1 LICIKPE
8 ARLSG
13 EQRAC
18 LKKGDNSH
26 VLEAADLE
34 CERGGRSLF
43 RGLSFTLSG
52 GELLRI
58 AGPNG
63 SGKTSLLRILC
74 GLLSPTAGE
83 VRWKG
88 SPAQSLQEEYAR
100 QLVYLG
106 HAPAVKDD
114 LTAAENLSITCT
126 LAGRPAPAQ
135 SVQDALASYGL
146 PGADVPVRKLS
157 QGQRRRAALARL
169 LLSQSVPLWLLDEP
183 FAALDAA
190 AARFTEELMARH
202 VARGNAVVYTT
213 HQEAS
218 IAAAVQRVIEL
229 G

>member
-1 LICIKPE
+1 
-8 ARLSG
+8 
-13 EQRAC
+13 
-18 LKKGDNSH
+18 
-26 VLEAADLE
+26 VLAAADLE

-88 SPAQSLQEEYAR
+88 SPARSLKEEYAR

-114 LTAAENLSITCT
+114 LTAAENLSIACS
-126 LAGRPAPAQ
+126 LAGLPA
-135 SVQDALASYGL
+135 SEDAVREALERYGL
-146 PGADVPVRKLS
+146 RGKDQPVRKLS

-169 LLSQSVPLWLLDEP
+169 LLCEALPLWLLDEP

-190 AARFTEELMARH
+190 AVELTRGLMREH
-202 VARGNAVVYTT
+202 VARGAAVIYTT
-213 HQEAS
+213 HQDDGLKQS
-218 IAAAVQRVIEL
+218 RVIHLDAAAT
-229 G
+229 